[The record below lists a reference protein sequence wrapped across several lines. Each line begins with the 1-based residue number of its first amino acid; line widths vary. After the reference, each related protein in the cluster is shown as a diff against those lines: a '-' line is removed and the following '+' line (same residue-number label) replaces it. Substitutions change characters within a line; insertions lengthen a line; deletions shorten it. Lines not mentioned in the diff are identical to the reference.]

1 MTVPEDSVDDLIKG
15 VFAAC
20 RRLSKLTGRPF
31 SPDGH
36 LVGSLGEVYAASALN
51 LELAT
56 PSTDGYD
63 AVDYRGRKVE
73 IKTTTRSSISLST
86 SGTNSERLIVVV
98 LDADGTPAVFYDG
111 PSRPVWDAAGK
122 PQKNGQKS
130 ISLSRLAHL
139 PDCPEPPHPAR

>member
-1 MTVPEDSVDDLIKG
+1 MNATADDIDDLIKG

-20 RRLSKLTGRPF
+20 RRLSELTGRPF

-36 LVGSLGEVYAASALN
+36 LVGSLGEVYAATALD

-63 AVDYRGRKVE
+63 AVDHRVRKVE
-73 IKTTTRSSISLST
+73 IKTTTRSSISLSA

-111 PSRPVWDAAGK
+111 PSEPVWDAAGK
-122 PQKNGQKS
+122 PQKTGQKS
-130 ISLSRLAHL
+130 ISLSRLARL
-139 PDCPEPPHPAR
+139 I